1 MVVSVLAIGRKSHP
15 EEASKTSEYGF
26 RYIIKQLPA
35 LIESWKSL
43 PCCILLL
50 I

>member
-15 EEASKTSEYGF
+15 EEASEYGF

-43 PCCILLL
+43 PCCNLLL